1 MRPPS
6 PKLAC
11 GLATSCCLG
20 KTLQPLSPQPG
31 ALSGRGSP
39 PHQAWESPSTS
50 WYFRHLLQV
59 ITQGLGHKLLTTGP
73 REHPA
78 WRCCPKPPP
87 PGLAHPLEAAPP
99 SLLASL
105 GFLAFFFWSFFFVF
119 SGASPAA
126 YGGS

>member
-50 WYFRHLLQV
+50 WYFRHLLRV
-59 ITQGLGHKLLTTGP
+59 ITQRLAHKLPP
-73 REHPA
+73 RAPGSILPGDAAPSPHPQA
-78 WRCCPKPPP
+78 WHTPWQQ
-87 PGLAHPLEAAPP
+87 LHPL
-99 SLLASL
+99 S
-105 GFLAFFFWSFFFVF
+105 
-119 SGASPAA
+119 
-126 YGGS
+126 